1 MQASTISMHTCGRPL
16 AIDLLERISDLGLS
30 TALLADL
37 GPALVRELTEWFRR
51 SDPEMDTSV
60 LLEDPSLLEEGDARL
75 VLRHWFRSVLGVS
88 WRSAQRQV
96 WLARWESLDAWR
108 RWLLVAVRAV
118 LEDLAAP
125 GPDDRMHLEDLLQRD
140 SLEVSRHDLEI
151 VLAWGRP

>member
-1 MQASTISMHTCGRPL
+1 MQTSAISMHTCGRPL
-16 AIDLLERISDLGLS
+16 AIDLLARISDLGLS
-30 TALLADL
+30 TAVLTDM

-51 SDPEMDTSV
+51 SDPEIEPAD

-108 RWLLVAVRAV
+108 RWLLVVVRAV

-125 GPDDRMHLEDLLQRD
+125 GPEDRLHLENLLRRE
-140 SLEVSRHDLEI
+140 SLEVTRADLEQ
-151 VLAWGRP
+151 VLAWGRV